1 MARFLQIAPAHL
13 TDIENGRRNPSDDL
27 LVKLAHAYGIS
38 EATLRAGF
46 IRPTAEVVELVS
58 DNAVAVEKVP
68 QFLRSAKE
76 LSGEQWDRLIHQA
89 KKMASEKREA
99 ER

>member
-1 MARFLQIAPAHL
+1 MLHIAPAHL
-13 TDIENGRRNPSDDL
+13 TDIENARRNPSDEL
-27 LVKLAHAYGIS
+27 LVKLARAYGIS
-38 EATLRAGF
+38 EATLRAGVV
-46 IRPTAEVVELVS
+46 RPTVEVVELVS

-89 KKMASEKREA
+89 KKMASERRETQG
-99 ER
+99 